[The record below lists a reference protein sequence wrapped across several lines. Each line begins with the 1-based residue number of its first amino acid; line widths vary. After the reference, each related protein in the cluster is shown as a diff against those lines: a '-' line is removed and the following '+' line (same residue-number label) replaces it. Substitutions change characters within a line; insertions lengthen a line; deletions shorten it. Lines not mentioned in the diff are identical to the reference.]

1 MAHVSVIV
9 PTYNRLRFLKPA
21 IESVLAQTYA
31 DWDMTIA
38 DDGSDEKTRA
48 YLSSLRG
55 PRTRLLQL
63 SHTGNPSYVR
73 NVAIGSATGRYVAFL
88 DSDDVWAPTKLEC
101 QMEALETSPASGW
114 CYCLEQMIDA
124 TGAPWTQ
131 NRARTYPPMDGWVFG
146 ALLRLELALS
156 MPTILAR
163 RDLIDRIGGFDES
176 LRFCEWHDL
185 CLRLALQS
193 EVIAARQILCSV
205 RSHDEHYSADR
216 TGELRG
222 WVQLYAKMARI
233 APSAELRSY
242 CRRQAA
248 LACLRVASFRGHGKG
263 RLARLTAMLQ
273 AVPDAWRVMRLR

>member
-1 MAHVSVIV
+1 MAYVSVIV
-9 PTYNRLRFLKPA
+9 PTYNRLKFLKPA

-38 DDGSDEKTRA
+38 DDGSDEKTRT

-55 PRTRLLQL
+55 PRTRVLQL

-73 NVAIGSATGRYVAFL
+73 NVAIGSATGQYLAFL

-101 QMEALETSPASGW
+101 QMEALEASPACGW

-124 TGAPWTQ
+124 AGAPWT
-131 NRARTYPPMDGWVFG
+131 RTRVRTYPPLDGWVFG

-156 MPTILAR
+156 MPTIVAR
-163 RDLIDRIGGFDES
+163 RDLIDRIGRFDES
-176 LRFCEWHDL
+176 LRFGEWHDL

-193 EVIAARQILCSV
+193 EVIAARRILCSV

-222 WVQLYAKMARI
+222 WVQLYSKMARI

-248 LACLRVASFRGHGKG
+248 LACLRVASFRGRGKG
-263 RLARLTAMLQ
+263 RLARLASMLQ
-273 AVPDAWRVMRLR
+273 ALPDAWRVMRSP